1 MARFPDAFTDLL
13 LSLSQLMV
21 SEESLDDT
29 LARVVYLAC
38 KSLTGAETA
47 GITLQSEG
55 GPTSTAYF
63 GEGALPLDR
72 AQYATDDGPCLTA
85 YRTGETVRLDHI
97 ANESGRWPDFATQA
111 ADHGIHSSLSLPLI
125 VDDQIVGAL
134 NLYATSPAPFTDDNV
149 ELARTFARQAAVAIA
164 NAEVYWR
171 TFELTQNLE
180 AALDNRDRI
189 GQAKGILIATHKI
202 TSDEAFDLLRRDSQ
216 NLNLKLR
223 DIADH
228 VIQTGQLPNEHEHL
242 TRGSDTGI

>member
-13 LSLSQLMV
+13 LSLNQLMV

-29 LARVVYLAC
+29 LARIVYLAC
-38 KSLTGAETA
+38 KSPIGANTA

-55 GPTSTAYF
+55 GPTSTAYY
-63 GEGALPLDR
+63 GDGALPLDR

-85 YRTGETVRLDHI
+85 YRKAETIRLDHI
-97 ANESGRWPDFATQA
+97 ATESGRWPDFATQA
-111 ADHGIHSSLSLPLI
+111 AQHGIHSSLSLPL
-125 VDDQIVGAL
+125 VVNDQTLGAL
-134 NLYATSPAPFTDDNV
+134 NLYATSFTPFTDDAV

-171 TFELTQNLE
+171 TYELTKNLE

-189 GQAKGILIATHKI
+189 GQAKGILMATHEI
-202 TSDEAFDLLRRDSQ
+202 TSDDAFDLLRRISQ

-223 DIADH
+223 DVADH
-228 VIQTGQLPNEHEHL
+228 VIHTGQLPDDPN
-242 TRGSDTGI
+242 RFGA